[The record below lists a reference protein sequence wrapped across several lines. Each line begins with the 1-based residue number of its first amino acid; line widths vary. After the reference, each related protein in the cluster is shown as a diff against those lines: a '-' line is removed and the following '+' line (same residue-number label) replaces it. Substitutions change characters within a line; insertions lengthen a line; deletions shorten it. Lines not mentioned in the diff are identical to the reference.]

1 MSKKE
6 VTSKIQEELKYV
18 ARRST
23 SSVLAKRDF
32 DVLSNVNFK
41 EIIEEMKR
49 LCPTV
54 YEIVFSILEMDIGT
68 EQKIPTMALVYSL
81 TMFKRFREMN
91 LLQRLNTLLL
101 IDGDANQDVKK
112 QKKPAD
118 SKMFVYTVGFKSLSL
133 VNILLP
139 FIDIQYILTQ

>member
-1 MSKKE
+1 M
-6 VTSKIQEELKYV
+6 
-18 ARRST
+18 
-23 SSVLAKRDF
+23 
-32 DVLSNVNFK
+32 LSNVNFK

-49 LCPTV
+49 LCPTL

-81 TMFKRFREMN
+81 TMFKRFREMS

-101 IDGDANQDVKK
+101 IDGDANQEVKK
-112 QKKPAD
+112 TPAD
-118 SKMFVYTVGFKSLSL
+118 RKMFVYTVGFKSLSP

>member
-23 SSVLAKRDF
+23 NSVLAKTDF
-32 DVLSNVNFK
+32 DALSNANFK

-81 TMFKRFREMN
+81 TMFKRFREMS

-101 IDGDANQDVKK
+101 IDGDANQEVKK
-112 QKKPAD
+112 TNQLTAKC
-118 SKMFVYTVGFKSLSL
+118 L
-133 VNILLP
+133 
-139 FIDIQYILTQ
+139 YI

>member
-23 SSVLAKRDF
+23 NSVLEKRDF
-32 DVLSNVNFK
+32 DMLSNINFK
-41 EIIEEMKR
+41 ESIEEMKW

-54 YEIVFSILEMDIGT
+54 YEIVFSILEMDMGT
-68 EQKIPTMALVYSL
+68 EQKIPTMGLVHSL
-81 TMFKRFREMN
+81 TMFKHFREMS

-101 IDGDANQDVKK
+101 IDGDANQEVKK
-112 QKKPAD
+112 TSQLTAKC
-118 SKMFVYTVGFKSLSL
+118 L
-133 VNILLP
+133 
-139 FIDIQYILTQ
+139 YIYIYI